1 MLAEKGKVVINGE
14 NFGLMEK
21 VTLGGHFAG
30 TSTDSKAFILEN
42 LEFITVGRF
51 NIREPCRTGICDD
64 GFNKGIVGKE
74 KVFLLVTPG
83 GTSKAFQDAKA
94 RGNFG
99 GDILNMGSKGE
110 VCIKGDA
117 KDGGGFVKGEEGV
130 INGNLRMESGLVII
144 RGEKC
149 D

>member
-1 MLAEKGKVVINGE
+1 MVIDRE

-42 LEFITVGRF
+42 LEFIAVGSF
-51 NIREPCRTGICDD
+51 NVRKPGGTGIGDN
-64 GFNKGIVGKE
+64 GLNKGIVGKE

-83 GTSKAFQDAKA
+83 GTSKAFKDTKA
-94 RGNFG
+94 GGNSG
-99 GDILNMGSKGE
+99 GDILDMGRKGE
-110 VCIKGDA
+110 VCVKGDT
-117 KDGGGFVKGEEGV
+117 KDSGGFINEKKGV
-130 INGNLRMESGLVII
+130 IYGNLRMESGLVVI
-144 RGEKC
+144 RGEKG